1 MEEAPRVAQ
10 ITVEIACSA
19 NIYVGLPTP
28 ADGPVGN
35 FTR

>member
-1 MEEAPRVAQ
+1 MEEAGRLVQ

-19 NIYVGLPTP
+19 NICVGLPTP
-28 ADGPVGN
+28 ADGSVGN